1 MLERLYVQNF
11 AVIKEL
17 SLELGPGL
25 TVLTGETGA
34 GKSIIVDAVSLL
46 LGGRTSADMIR
57 SGCERAIVQGVFR
70 TDSRDALS
78 LLATHG
84 LHSEGELIV
93 TREITEKR
101 TGCRVNGQSVTQ
113 GFLRQLGTHLVDMHG
128 QHEHQS
134 LFSPAAQQQ
143 LIDRFAGARAALL
156 LAALAREVEAFQQ
169 CQREL
174 KDNPTSESE
183 RVRLLDLLN
192 FQVQEID
199 AANLKPDEEDDLKS
213 ERLTLLG
220 FERLRTAVER
230 CHGELAG
237 SGGRGRAVYDVL
249 GRNTAELKE
258 VRRFSPALESIC
270 AELEQAG
277 YLLQDAVRELSE
289 LRESLH
295 FDQGRLLEIEE
306 RLELIAKLKR
316 KYGRTLEEVRI
327 FREEAKQSLDRLHD
341 AAKRIAALL
350 QSMAAHEERYL
361 QNAAELGALRQE
373 RGREL
378 CRLAQENIRELGMRS
393 GQLSIAFTPYSGVMN
408 PRGME
413 SAELLF
419 SANQGEEPR
428 PLAKIASGGE
438 ISRVMLALKAVFS
451 ALDDIPT
458 LVFDEI
464 DSGVGG
470 KAALAVAE
478 KIAAVS
484 LHKQVLCVS
493 HLAPIAALADHH
505 LYVRKHDEG
514 ERTAVRV
521 ESLFDEA
528 RVRELARMLGG
539 RETAAAMEHAEEL
552 LMKSVVR

>member
-1 MLERLYVQNF
+1 MLERLFVQNF

-113 GFLRQLGTHLVDMHG
+113 GFLRQLGAHLVDMHG

-156 LAALAREVEAFQQ
+156 LAALAREVEAFLQ
-169 CQREL
+169 CQHEL
-174 KDNPTSESE
+174 KDNPASESE

-199 AANLKPDEEDDLKS
+199 AAKLKPDEEDGLKS
-213 ERLTLLG
+213 ERQTLLG
-220 FERLRTAVER
+220 FERLRAAVER

-237 SGGRGRAVYDVL
+237 SGGRGRAIYDVL
-249 GRNTAELKE
+249 GRNAAELRE

-289 LRESLH
+289 LRESLF
-295 FDQGRLLEIEE
+295 FDQGRLEEIEE

-361 QNAAELGALRQE
+361 QNASELGALRQE

-393 GQLSIAFTPYSGVMN
+393 GQLSIAFTPHRGVMN

-451 ALDDIPT
+451 ELDDIPT

-493 HLAPIAALADHH
+493 HLAQIAALADHH
-505 LYVRKHDEG
+505 LYVRKQDEG
-514 ERTAVRV
+514 DRTAVSV
-521 ESLFDEA
+521 DSLFDKA

-552 LMKSVVR
+552 LMKSSVR